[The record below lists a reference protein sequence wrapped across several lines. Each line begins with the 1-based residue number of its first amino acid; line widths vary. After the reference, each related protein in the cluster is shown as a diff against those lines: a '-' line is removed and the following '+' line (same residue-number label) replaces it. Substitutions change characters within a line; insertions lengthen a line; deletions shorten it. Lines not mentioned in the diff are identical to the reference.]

1 MKTDKKVNMKPSK
14 KFRMLLIIL
23 IGALFF
29 VIALIISAFQVLKLA
44 QEYGIIDVA
53 EEQIEMDGWNDI
65 DKETM
70 DMINSNNQP
79 MSAIESIQIEE
90 KKKTNGCLTAF
101 LIVLGIFILFVAL
114 CYYSLY
120 QVGMFLDMDETE
132 SVTTTTTVRPIDM
145 RGWNDAEDLL
155 KPLRE
160 RQKNSKYKETTP
172 TSSRSPEEINA
183 EIEAVLG

>member
-1 MKTDKKVNMKPSK
+1 MED
-14 KFRMLLIIL
+14 
-23 IGALFF
+23 
-29 VIALIISAFQVLKLA
+29 
-44 QEYGIIDVA
+44 
-53 EEQIEMDGWNDI
+53 
-65 DKETM
+65 
-70 DMINSNNQP
+70 
-79 MSAIESIQIEE
+79 E
-90 KKKTNGCLTAF
+90 KKNTNGCLTAF
-101 LIVLGIFILFVAL
+101 LIVLGVFILFVAF

-120 QVGMFLDMDETE
+120 QVGMCLDMDETE

-145 RGWNDAEDLL
+145 KGWNDAEDLL

>member
-1 MKTDKKVNMKPSK
+1 MED
-14 KFRMLLIIL
+14 
-23 IGALFF
+23 
-29 VIALIISAFQVLKLA
+29 
-44 QEYGIIDVA
+44 
-53 EEQIEMDGWNDI
+53 
-65 DKETM
+65 
-70 DMINSNNQP
+70 
-79 MSAIESIQIEE
+79 E

-145 RGWNDAEDLL
+145 KGWNDAEDLL
-155 KPLRE
+155 RPLRE
-160 RQKNSKYKETTP
+160 RQKNSRYKETTP

>member
-1 MKTDKKVNMKPSK
+1 MED
-14 KFRMLLIIL
+14 
-23 IGALFF
+23 
-29 VIALIISAFQVLKLA
+29 
-44 QEYGIIDVA
+44 
-53 EEQIEMDGWNDI
+53 
-65 DKETM
+65 
-70 DMINSNNQP
+70 
-79 MSAIESIQIEE
+79 E
-90 KKKTNGCLTAF
+90 KKNTNGCLTAF

-145 RGWNDAEDLL
+145 KGWNDAEDLL

>member
-1 MKTDKKVNMKPSK
+1 M
-14 KFRMLLIIL
+14 
-23 IGALFF
+23 
-29 VIALIISAFQVLKLA
+29 
-44 QEYGIIDVA
+44 E
-53 EEQIEMDGWNDI
+53 
-65 DKETM
+65 
-70 DMINSNNQP
+70 
-79 MSAIESIQIEE
+79 EE

-145 RGWNDAEDLL
+145 KGWNDAEDLL

-160 RQKNSKYKETTP
+160 RQKNSRYKETTP
-172 TSSRSPEEINA
+172 TSSRSQEEINA

>member
-23 IGALFF
+23 IGTLFF
-29 VIALIISAFQVLKLA
+29 VIALIISPFQVLKLA

-79 MSAIESIQIEE
+79 MSAIESIQME
-90 KKKTNGCLTAF
+90 NFMG
-101 LIVLGIFILFVAL
+101 
-114 CYYSLY
+114 
-120 QVGMFLDMDETE
+120 ET
-132 SVTTTTTVRPIDM
+132 
-145 RGWNDAEDLL
+145 
-155 KPLRE
+155 
-160 RQKNSKYKETTP
+160 
-172 TSSRSPEEINA
+172 
-183 EIEAVLG
+183 